1 VNQLRSMSGTIKPKP
16 RMYEILDTI
25 DGVRKSKK
33 VTLACCLFCDS
44 AELIVSDVER
54 EGYDPLKWP
63 SAVHCGGCGARG
75 PWGWTEYR
83 AVERWN
89 QTCGIETCSL
99 TEWES
104 LPDLAEFASS
114 DDLPF

>member
-1 VNQLRSMSGTIKPKP
+1 MNVKTKPEP
-16 RMYEILDTI
+16 RTYDVVDTI
-25 DGVRKSKK
+25 DNVRKSKK
-33 VTLACCLFCDS
+33 VTLACCPFCDS

-75 PWGWTEYR
+75 PGGWTEYR

-89 QTCGIETCSL
+89 QTCGIETRSL
-99 TEWES
+99 TEWQL
-104 LPDLAEFASS
+104 LPDPAESATS

>member
-1 VNQLRSMSGTIKPKP
+1 MNQLRSMSGTIKPEP
-16 RMYEILDTI
+16 RTYEILDTI

-33 VTLACCLFCDS
+33 VTLACCLFCNS

-63 SAVHCGGCGARG
+63 SAVHCGGCGAHG
-75 PWGWTEYR
+75 PWGSTEYR

-89 QTCGIETCSL
+89 QACGIETESL
-99 TEWES
+99 TGWAPVS
-104 LPDLAEFASS
+104 DPDGIVGGH
-114 DDLPF
+114 DLPF

>member
-1 VNQLRSMSGTIKPKP
+1 MTAPAKPDP
-16 RMYEILDTI
+16 RTYDIMDTI
-25 DGVRKSKK
+25 DGVRQSKT
-33 VTLACCLFCDS
+33 VTLACCPFCDS

-54 EGYDPLKWP
+54 EGFDPLKWP
-63 SAVHCGGCGARG
+63 AAVHCGGCGARG

-89 QTCGIETCSL
+89 KTCGIETDSI
-99 TEWES
+99 TEWQP
-104 LPDLAEFASS
+104 LPDPAEFVGR